1 MALRINTNVT
11 ALNAHMNLALNDSR
25 LSGSIE
31 RLSSGLRINKAADD
45 AAGLTIS
52 EKLRTQVKGINRA
65 IMNVQDGISLI
76 QTAEGA
82 LNEIHSMLQRMREL
96 AIQASN
102 DTLTTTDRLEI
113 QKEIAQLKEDI
124 NRISWGTEFN
134 TKKLLDGSGTANV
147 STSSPKN
154 LDGVVT
160 GAVLTFSDFSVNVMP
175 QEKWTINGLTQM
187 KGVAQQQRSAIFVR
201 QDGEIASGT
210 TTLQSISNFYD
221 NNGYFILDQ
230 PQTLYIQGDN
240 HQGTLVVSKDLTLDQ
255 LADRI
260 EAAMT
265 TDQLGN
271 GLHFEASSCQFID
284 FGESNGQFNVTS
296 GKNGLIGR
304 VNFTGEESLVR
315 ALAFQQVVAPEDP
328 VYSIAVANLGVAPG
342 SRAVLTTQ
350 IAGHRAAG
358 LIEGLDLMFQPP
370 SNAYARTVSA
380 TLGIN
385 IATAVSFHVTD
396 SRVGASVVD
405 VSVVVPAGDF
415 SMEQVASIMNEQ
427 LSLGVGGNTSYA
439 RVRLNDSYALQFYT
453 TNTGSSA
460 YVSIAALAG
469 STELGLRNGRVTGSG
484 GSRGY
489 AQATL
494 PMSDLG
500 PNAFNFAANPM
511 TFSIADDHDP
521 TAFTSIVLNTDYT
534 GGGIDSLVLA
544 INQQIDDNGLM
555 IRAYNEAGYIRF
567 ESLETGAYSGFTF
580 SGPLL
585 GSYAQLGFAGIP
597 PVTANVNGNPV
608 SQDYAYDQL
617 AVGYGFAVVTDGVG
631 LDNLSFYTIDQDGT
645 GVSLGIVATDPMLG
659 TSFHRLVSIAD
670 QYNTSVQLTGA
681 KLAAEVETG
690 TQTLRFYATTPGEE
704 GQITFS
710 DLADA
715 SSDNVLKATFGIT
728 PQTYDN
734 GTGQYEFTM
743 HVRDAFIQFQI
754 GPNQGHTAKA
764 NIIRTDVKA
773 LGIEDLDLTNIR
785 VAEEA
790 IGLVDKA
797 LQRISSERAK
807 LGAIQNR
814 MEYTNNSL
822 NVALQNMSASES
834 RIRDVDMARE
844 VIELTRFQVLQQ
856 SSNAMLAQANI
867 TPQRVL
873 DLLR

>member
-147 STSSPKN
+147 STSSPTN

-160 GAVLTFSDFSVNVMP
+160 GAVVTFSDFSVTVMP
-175 QEKWTINGLTQM
+175 QEKYTINGLTQM
-187 KGVAQQQRSAIFVR
+187 KGTAQQQRSAIFVR

-210 TTLQSISNFYD
+210 TTLQSITNFYD

-230 PQTLYIQGDN
+230 PQTLYVQGDN

-255 LADRI
+255 LAERI
-260 EAAMT
+260 QAAMT
-265 TDQLGN
+265 TDQLGG
-271 GLHFEASSCQFID
+271 GLHFEASTCQFID
-284 FGESNGQFNVTS
+284 YGESNGQFNVTS
-296 GKNGLIGR
+296 GKNGLVGR
-304 VNFTGEESLVR
+304 VSFTGEESLVK
-315 ALAFQQVVAPEDP
+315 ALGFQQVVAAEDP
-328 VYSIAVANLGVAPG
+328 VYSIAVANLGVPPG
-342 SRAVLTTQ
+342 SRNVLTTQ

-358 LIEGLDLMFQPP
+358 LIEGIDLMFQPP
-370 SNAYARTVSA
+370 TNAYARTVSA
-380 TLGIN
+380 TLGITISLAN
-385 IATAVSFHVTD
+385 TFTVTD
-396 SRVGASVVD
+396 SRLGGTA
-405 VSVVVPAGDF
+405 VPVPISIPDGSF
-415 SMEQVASIMNEQ
+415 SMEQVASIINGPLVSMG
-427 LSLGVGGNTSYA
+427 SWARA
-439 RVRLNDSYALQFYT
+439 RVNDSYAIEFYSI
-453 TNTGSSA
+453 NKGSSA
-460 YVSIAALAG
+460 YVSIANLAG
-469 STELGLRNGRVTGSG
+469 SPELGLRNGRVTGSG
-484 GSRGY
+484 GTK
-489 AQATL
+489 AITTPNQAMETIPGTPFDFSAPDNL
-494 PMSDLG
+494 ILSVVDSHGNP
-500 PNAFNFAANPM
+500 AAVV
-511 TFSIADDHDP
+511 SL
-521 TAFTSIVLNTDYT
+521 TSDYT
-534 GGGIDSLVLA
+534 GGGIDSLVQA
-544 INQQIDDNGLM
+544 INDQLDNTNVM
-555 IRAYNEAGYIRF
+555 VRCINDSGYIRF
-567 ESLETGAYSGFTF
+567 QSLETGADSAFDV
-580 SGPLL
+580 
-585 GSYAQLGFAGIP
+585 YAQLGSLSQLGMASGASSIP
-597 PVTANVNGNPV
+597 TDGNPV
-608 SQDYAYDQL
+608 SQDYAYDPGK
-617 AVGYGFAVVTDGVG
+617 VGYGFAVVGDGVG
-631 LDNLSFYTIDQDGT
+631 NDDLSFIAIDQDGV
-645 GVSLGIVATDPMLG
+645 GVSFGISAVTAITG
-659 TSFHRLVSIAD
+659 NAFHFLTSIAN
-670 QYNTSVQLTGA
+670 QFSTNVALSGA
-681 KLAAEVETG
+681 KLAVEIETG
-690 TQTLRFYATTPGEE
+690 TQTLRFFATTPGEN
-704 GQITFS
+704 GQITFT
-710 DLADA
+710 DLADP
-715 SSDNVLKATFGIT
+715 SSDNVLRNIWEIV

-764 NIIRTDVKA
+764 NIIRTDCKA

-856 SSNAMLAQANI
+856 SSNAMLAQANV